1 MIKVGLYSITYLGAW
16 YKGGHLTIKD
26 FIRKAKAL
34 GYDGIE
40 IDLKRPHGF
49 PLDLDEKSRTEIRKL
64 AESEGLEIPAVASNN
79 NFASPIPEH
88 RENELLMV
96 HEQIRLARDLGAK
109 ILRVFAAWRGI
120 TFRNEIATYEVAS
133 EYEKGHN
140 MDSLV
145 LERWNWVRECL
156 KEAAGWA
163 GKYGVVLA
171 LQNHVPLMENY
182 KDMLAMVR
190 EVGSEYLKC
199 SLDVPCEVRQDDKW
213 VKQAVLDTGELQV
226 HSHFGGEWARNSAG
240 EVILD
245 LPSHLPFTFINYP
258 VFIKALKES
267 GYNGYMDFE
276 FCHRA
281 LENHQP
287 AGIEYIDKQAKYA
300 LEYMRNLIQT
310 A

>member
-1 MIKVGLYSITYLGAW
+1 MIKVGLYSITYSGTW
-16 YKGGHLTIKD
+16 YKGKHLTIKD
-26 FIRKAKAL
+26 MIRKAKAL

-49 PLDLDEKSRTEIRKL
+49 PLDLDGKARAEIREL
-64 AESEGLEIPAVASNN
+64 AESEGIEIPAVAVNN

-120 TFRNEIATYEVAS
+120 TFRDGIATYDIIS
-133 EYEKGHN
+133 KYEESSN
-140 MDSLV
+140 MDSLRI
-145 LERWNWVRECL
+145 ERWNWVRECL

-163 GKYGVVLA
+163 EKYGVVLA
-171 LQNHVPLMENY
+171 LQNHRPLIDNY
-182 KDMLAMVR
+182 KDMLAMVK

-199 SLDVPCEVRQDDKW
+199 SLDVPCEPCQDDDYV
-213 VKQAVLDTGELQV
+213 VKAVKETGDLQV
-226 HSHFGGEWARNSAG
+226 HSHFSGEWMRNSDG
-240 EVILD
+240 EVIYVKHRPDVVLA
-245 LPSHLPFTFINYP
+245 NYP

-267 GYNGYMDFE
+267 GYDGYINYE
-276 FCHRA
+276 FCHPA

-287 AGIEYIDKQAKYA
+287 AGIEYVDRQAAYA
-300 LEYMRNLIQT
+300 LEYMRNLIQS

>member
-16 YKGGHLTIKD
+16 YKGGHLTLKD

-140 MDSLV
+140 MDSIV
-145 LERWNWVRECL
+145 FERWNWVRECL

-171 LQNHVPLMENY
+171 LQNHIPLMEDY
-182 KDMLAMVR
+182 RDMLAMVR

-199 SLDVPCEVRQDDKW
+199 SLDVPCEVCQDDKW
-213 VKQAVLDTGELQV
+213 VKQAVLDTGKLQV
-226 HSHFGGEWARNSAG
+226 HSHFSGEFERKDNG
-240 EVILD
+240 QLRL
-245 LPSHLPFTFINYP
+245 LPSRYRETVNYP
-258 VFIKALKES
+258 VFIKTLKES
-267 GYNGYMDFE
+267 GYNGYMNYE

-287 AGIEYIDKQAKYA
+287 AGIEFIDKHTKYA

>member
-1 MIKVGLYSITYLGAW
+1 MIKVGLYSIAYLGVW

-49 PLDLDEKSRTEIRKL
+49 PLDLDEKSRIEIRKL
-64 AESEGLEIPAVASNN
+64 AESEGLEIPAVAANN
-79 NFASPIPEH
+79 SFASPIPEH

-145 LERWNWVRECL
+145 FERWNWVRECL

-171 LQNHVPLMENY
+171 LQNHVPLMEDY
-182 KDMLAMVR
+182 RDMLAMVR

-213 VKQAVLDTGELQV
+213 VKQAVLDTGKLQV
-226 HSHFGGEWARNSAG
+226 HSHFSGEFERKDNG
-240 EVILD
+240 QLRL
-245 LPSHLPFTFINYP
+245 LPSRYQETVNYP
-258 VFIKALKES
+258 VFIKTLKES
-267 GYNGYMDFE
+267 GYNGYMNYE

-281 LENHQP
+281 LENHQL
-287 AGIEYIDKQAKYA
+287 AGIEFIDKHSKYA

>member
-1 MIKVGLYSITYLGAW
+1 MIKVGLYSITYSGIW

-26 FIRKAKAL
+26 MIRKAKAL

-64 AESEGLEIPAVASNN
+64 AESEGIEIPAVAGNN

-120 TFRNEIATYEVAS
+120 TFRNEIATYDVVI
-133 EYEKGHN
+133 EYEKCQNLG
-140 MDSLV
+140 SIK

-163 GKYGVVLA
+163 EKYGVVLA
-171 LQNHVPLMENY
+171 LQNHIPLIENY
-182 KDMLAMVR
+182 RDMLAMVR

-199 SLDVPCEVRQDDKW
+199 CLDVPCEPCQDDDYVIKS
-213 VKQAVLDTGELQV
+213 VKETGELQI
-226 HSHFGGEWARNSAG
+226 HSHFSGEYIKNSDG
-240 EVILD
+240 EAIYV
-245 LPSHLPFTFINYP
+245 PHPWQPVRVNFP

-276 FCHRA
+276 FCHPA
-281 LENHQP
+281 VDNHQP
-287 AGIEYIDKQAKYA
+287 AGIEFIDKQAKYA

>member
-64 AESEGLEIPAVASNN
+64 AASEGLEIPAVASNN

-140 MDSLV
+140 MDSIV
-145 LERWNWVRECL
+145 FERWNWVRECL

-171 LQNHVPLMENY
+171 LQNHIPLMEDY
-182 KDMLAMVR
+182 RDMLAMVR

-199 SLDVPCEVRQDDKW
+199 SLDVPCEVCQDDKW
-213 VKQAVLDTGELQV
+213 VKQAVLDTGKLQV
-226 HSHFGGEWARNSAG
+226 HSHFSGEFERKDNG
-240 EVILD
+240 QLRL
-245 LPSHLPFTFINYP
+245 LPSRYRETVNYP
-258 VFIKALKES
+258 VFIKTLKES
-267 GYNGYMDFE
+267 GYNGYMNYE

-287 AGIEYIDKQAKYA
+287 AGIEFIDKHTKYA

>member
-16 YKGGHLTIKD
+16 YKGGHLTLKD

-64 AESEGLEIPAVASNN
+64 AASEGLEIPAVASNN

-133 EYEKGHN
+133 QYEKGHN

-145 LERWNWVRECL
+145 FERWNWVRECL

-213 VKQAVLDTGELQV
+213 VKQAVLDTGKLQV
-226 HSHFGGEWARNSAG
+226 HSHFSGEFERKDNG
-240 EVILD
+240 QLRL
-245 LPSHLPFTFINYP
+245 LPSRYQETVNYP
-258 VFIKALKES
+258 VFIKTLKES
-267 GYNGYMDFE
+267 GYNGYMNYE

-281 LENHQP
+281 LENHQL
-287 AGIEYIDKQAKYA
+287 AGIEFIDKHSKYA

>member
-79 NFASPIPEH
+79 SFASPIPEH

-120 TFRNEIATYEVAS
+120 TFRNEIATYEVAV

-145 LERWNWVRECL
+145 FERWNWVRECL

-199 SLDVPCEVRQDDKW
+199 ALDVPCEVRQDDKW
-213 VKQAVLDTGELQV
+213 VKQAVLDT
-226 HSHFGGEWARNSAG
+226 
-240 EVILD
+240 
-245 LPSHLPFTFINYP
+245 
-258 VFIKALKES
+258 ES
-267 GYNGYMDFE
+267 SRSIRTLVENG
-276 FCHRA
+276 
-281 LENHQP
+281 LETQ
-287 AGIEYIDKQAKYA
+287 
-300 LEYMRNLIQT
+300 LEKLF
-310 A
+310 

>member
-1 MIKVGLYSITYLGAW
+1 MIKVGLYSITYSGIW
-16 YKGGHLTIKD
+16 YKGRHLTVKD
-26 FIRKAKAL
+26 IILKAKAL

-49 PLDLDEKSRTEIRKL
+49 PLDLTEKSRTEIRKF
-64 AESEGLEIPAVASNN
+64 AESEGIEIPAVAGNN
-79 NFASPIPEH
+79 SFASPIPEH

-120 TFRNEIATYEVAS
+120 TLRNEIATYEVAS

-140 MDSLV
+140 MGSIV

-163 GKYGVVLA
+163 EKYGVVLA
-171 LQNHVPLMENY
+171 LQDHIPLMENY
-182 KDMLAMVR
+182 RDMLAMVR

-199 SLDVPCEVRQDDKW
+199 SLDIPCEPCQDDDYVIKS
-213 VKQAVLDTGELQV
+213 VKETGALQI
-226 HSHFGGEWARNSAG
+226 HSHFGGEWTKNSAG
-240 EVILD
+240 EIILKHP
-245 LPSHLPFTFINYP
+245 LNVKPTNYP

-267 GYNGYMDFE
+267 GYNGYINYE
-276 FCHRA
+276 FCHPA

-287 AGIEYIDKQAKYA
+287 AGIEYIDKQAEYA
-300 LEYMRNLIQT
+300 LEYMKNLIQS

>member
-16 YKGGHLTIKD
+16 YKGGHLTLKD

-79 NFASPIPEH
+79 SFASPIPEH

-171 LQNHVPLMENY
+171 LQNHVPLMEDY

-199 SLDVPCEVRQDDKW
+199 ALDVPCEVRQDDKW
-213 VKQAVLDTGELQV
+213 VKQAVLDTGKLQV
-226 HSHFGGEWARNSAG
+226 HSHFSGEFERKDNG
-240 EVILD
+240 QLRL
-245 LPSHLPFTFINYP
+245 LPSKYRETVNYP
-258 VFIKALKES
+258 VFIKVLKES
-267 GYNGYMDFE
+267 GYNGYMNYE
-276 FCHRA
+276 FCHQA

-287 AGIEYIDKQAKYA
+287 AGIEFIDKHTKYA
-300 LEYMRNLIQT
+300 LEYMRNLIKT

>member
-1 MIKVGLYSITYLGAW
+1 MIKVGLYSIAYLGVW

-64 AESEGLEIPAVASNN
+64 AESEGLEIPAVAANN
-79 NFASPIPEH
+79 SFASPIPEH

-145 LERWNWVRECL
+145 IERWNWVRECL

-171 LQNHVPLMENY
+171 LQDHIPLMENY
-182 KDMLAMVR
+182 RDMLAMVR

-199 SLDVPCEVRQDDKW
+199 SLDIPCEPCQDDDYVIKA
-213 VKQAVLDTGELQV
+213 VKETGKLQI
-226 HSHFGGEWARNSAG
+226 HSHFNGEWTKNSDG
-240 EVILD
+240 EIILKHP
-245 LPSHLPFTFINYP
+245 LNVRPVNYP

-267 GYNGYMDFE
+267 GYNGYMNFE
-276 FCHRA
+276 FCHPA

-287 AGIEYIDKQAKYA
+287 AGIKYIDKQAEYA